1 MFLPSTNAIILVA
14 LLLALPAHLMPLAD
28 DDKDAENIN
37 SSGFTASGIMK
48 GLITT
53 GLALSSC
60 LPGADCARPIQQVH
74 GATVAGHS
82 LVPQPPAAQQL
93 DQKLPPGKLKMRRKT
108 TSINTIEHKSKDKK
122 KCKKHAEKCHN
133 GVYYNDHHDHE
144 KHRGCC

>member
-1 MFLPSTNAIILVA
+1 MFLPSTSAIILVI
-14 LLLALPAHLMPLAD
+14 LLLALPVHLMALAD
-28 DDKDAENIN
+28 DDKDAENNN

-48 GLITT
+48 GLTT
-53 GLALSSC
+53 GLTLSSC

-74 GATVAGHS
+74 GATVSGHS

-93 DQKLPPGKLKMRRKT
+93 DQMLPPGKLKMRRKT

-122 KCKKHAEKCHN
+122 KCKKHPEKCHN
-133 GVYYNDHHDHE
+133 GVYYHGHYDRE